1 MYTIGEFSRM
11 TCLTVKT
18 LRFYHEQQVL
28 LPDHIDGVSGYRYYS
43 DDSYMRALGI
53 QQLKE
58 LGFSLKEIR
67 DILSQCR
74 EERDLTDFITHKMSD
89 VRSEI
94 RRLKKREKELKNFRA
109 GIALSNR
116 SVSGLREEREF
127 ILPAMAVV
135 PVAGPYSRIGEGFQT
150 LYRKAGRHLKG
161 QPYAFYYDEEY
172 TPENPTMAAAVELK
186 KDAPLN
192 IDRIE
197 YRKPMASHV
206 VILPYK
212 GPYGFQGRAYGELFR
227 YCRQKG
233 YSVRM
238 PLIEHYIKGP
248 GMLFRGNPEEYITE
262 CILLVDSE

>member
-28 LPDHIDGVSGYRYYS
+28 LPDHIDQESGYRYYS

-67 DILSQCR
+67 EILSQCR
-74 EERDLTDFITHKMSD
+74 EEGDLMEFITLKMSV
-89 VRSEI
+89 VRNEI
-94 RRLKKREKELKNFRA
+94 RKLKKREKELKSFRT
-109 GIALSNR
+109 GITLSSR
-116 SVSGLREEREF
+116 SVTGLREEREF
-127 ILPAMAVV
+127 MLPAMAVV
-135 PVAGPYSRIGEGFQT
+135 SVTGPYSRIGEGFQT
-150 LYRKAGRHLKG
+150 LYRKAGRYLKG

-172 TPENPTMAAAVELK
+172 TPVNPQMEAAVELRNK
-186 KDAPLN
+186 APLN
-192 IDRIE
+192 IERID
-197 YRKPMASHV
+197 YREAMVCHA
-206 VILPYK
+206 VIMPYK
-212 GPYGFQGRAYGELFR
+212 GPYGFQGMAYGELFR
-227 YCRQKG
+227 YCREKG

-262 CILLVDSE
+262 CILLINPK